1 MKIKSFMSM
10 AFAMV
15 LLGGIVTLAHAHEV
29 SSNQINPVRDSEAPY
44 GHAESFDSESAE
56 PLEDGG
62 SEVQILIKAAKLLAL
77 ATSNAVCGK
86 TIDNID
92 DAFDC
97 MELVQAHVAADPQN
111 HDNLD
116 ESLKAACYSGCGQA
130 ACGVTHIR
138 ERCMKLC
145 CPYKGKMSG
154 TLFKLID
161 RNPIYKCIHCS
172 AKAVIGDQ
180 CPGNPDVTEP
190 CDVGCT
196 PICKDAS
203 CNEKGFP
210 TCHGK
215 GANCTPPNV
224 ANLWEP
230 PSKSIREHF
239 LALIKDESTCR
250 GYALQ
255 LNDCFK
261 DMDETQFDNLPKYPN
276 GNVNYSSVATA
287 FQKCVDEVDPIS
299 GIEMDNFNSTLTV
312 RCNRWSCKLY
322 PDLRKACAALANI
335 TRRDDFVKACKGE

>member
-1 MKIKSFMSM
+1 MKFKSFMSM
-10 AFAMV
+10 AFAV
-15 LLGGIVTLAHAHEV
+15 ALILGAGSSAYAHEV
-29 SSNQINPVRDSEAPY
+29 NTAHHSNPHHGQAGDIVSQGARPM
-44 GHAESFDSESAE
+44 
-56 PLEDGG
+56 EDGG
-62 SEVQILIKAAKLLAL
+62 GEIEILIKAAKLLAI

-86 TIDNID
+86 TIDNVD

-116 ESLKAACYSGCGQA
+116 ASLKAACYSGCGQA

-145 CPYKGKMSG
+145 CPYKGKMRS

-161 RNPIYKCIHCS
+161 HNPIYKCIHCS

-210 TCHGK
+210 DCHGK

-224 ANLWEP
+224 AHLWEP

-239 LALIKDESTCR
+239 LNLIKDESTCR

-255 LNDCFK
+255 QNNCFK
-261 DMDETQFDNLPKYPN
+261 NFDEAQFANLPKYPN
-276 GNVNYSSVATA
+276 GKVNYTGLADA
-287 FQKCVDEVDPIS
+287 LNKCVDEADSIS
-299 GIEMDNFNSTLTV
+299 SREFDDFNSTLNV
-312 RCNRWSCKLY
+312 RCNRMSCWAY
-322 PDLRKACAALANI
+322 PDLRKACAALAKI